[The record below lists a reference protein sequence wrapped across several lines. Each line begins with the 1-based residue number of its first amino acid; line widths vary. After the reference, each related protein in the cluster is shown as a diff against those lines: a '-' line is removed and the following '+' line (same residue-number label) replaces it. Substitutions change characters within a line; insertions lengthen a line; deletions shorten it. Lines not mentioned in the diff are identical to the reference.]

1 MKDSTKSNDSL
12 PFSEIGSYSNNF
24 SAETVISRMIEGLG
38 FRYFWATDGLRDVD
52 LSYKPSNDSRSSLDV
67 LEHIYGLTEMVIYA
81 FQGKE
86 YPTETKYD
94 MSFKEYRTET
104 LLNLKKMYDML
115 AKGNKVSDISVNIN
129 FGGQSMAF
137 PFWNAINGPLS
148 DAIWHTGQIASN
160 RRASGNPFNSKAQVF
175 LGKLMG

>member
-1 MKDSTKSNDSL
+1 MKYSSQSNDSL
-12 PFSEIGSYSNNF
+12 PFSEIGSYSDSF
-24 SAETVISRMIEGLG
+24 SAETVICRMIEGLG
-38 FRYFWATDGLRDVD
+38 FRYYWSTDGLREVD
-52 LSYKPSNDSRSSLDV
+52 LSYKPSDDSRSSLDV

-86 YPTETKYD
+86 YPTETKYE
-94 MSFKEYRTET
+94 MSFIQYRNET
-104 LLNLKKMYDML
+104 LLNLKKMHNML
-115 AKGNKVSDISVNIN
+115 TKGHKVSDISVNIN
-129 FGGQSMAF
+129 FRGQSMAF

-175 LGKLMG
+175 LGKLME

>member
-1 MKDSTKSNDSL
+1 MKDSFKSNDSL
-12 PFSEIGSYSNNF
+12 PFSEIGSYPENF
-24 SAETVISRMIEGLG
+24 CAETVITRMIEGLG
-38 FRYFWATDGLRDVD
+38 FRYYWATDGLRDVD
-52 LSYKPSNDSRSSLDV
+52 LSYKPSGDSRSSLDT

-81 FQGKE
+81 FHNKE
-86 YPTETKYD
+86 YPTETKYQ

-104 LLNLKKMYDML
+104 LLNLKKINDML
-115 AKGNKVSDISVNIN
+115 IKGHKISQISVKIN

-137 PFWNAINGPLS
+137 SFWNAINGPLS

-175 LGKLMG
+175 LGKLME

>member
-12 PFSEIGSYSNNF
+12 PFSEIGSYSDNF

-38 FRYFWATDGLRDVD
+38 FRYYWATDDLRDDD
-52 LSYKPSNDSRSSLDV
+52 LLYKPSDDSRSSLEV

-86 YPTETKYD
+86 YTTETKYD
-94 MSFKEYRTET
+94 MSFTEYRTET
-104 LLNLKKMYDML
+104 LLNLKKMHNML
-115 AKGNKVSDISVNIN
+115 IKGNKVSEVSVNIN
-129 FGGQSMAF
+129 FGGQSMSF

-175 LGKLMG
+175 LGKLME